1 VTGTGMGVDV
11 IDPSEGTLILRIHT
25 NYTVQN
31 FAWTGTDYQDFW
43 LMGQGGVSRVK
54 WNLQGQVLK

>member
-11 IDPSEGTLILRIHT
+11 IDPNEGTLILRIQT

-43 LMGQGGVSRVK
+43 LMGQGGVSRVQ
-54 WNLQGQVLK
+54 WNLQGRVLK